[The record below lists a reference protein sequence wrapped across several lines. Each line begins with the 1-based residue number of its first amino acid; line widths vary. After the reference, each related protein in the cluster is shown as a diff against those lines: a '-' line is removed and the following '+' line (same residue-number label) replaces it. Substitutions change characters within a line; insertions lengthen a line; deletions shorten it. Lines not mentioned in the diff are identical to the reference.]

1 MFHVCYMLLRPLFCK
16 IDDSI
21 KVNNQFNSHIFHAV
35 TQSCVNVTLK
45 QKFERTQVILNTS
58 KRALDFKTRATIR
71 ERDVHNTTQRAR
83 ISVILAEKRDTV
95 VMILLRVLSRMS

>member
-1 MFHVCYMLLRPLFCK
+1 MFYVCYVLLRPLFCK

-21 KVNNQFNSHIFHAV
+21 KANNQFNSHIFHAV

-58 KRALDFKTRATIR
+58 KRALDFKATATVG

-83 ISVILAEKRDTV
+83 SNQLSFWRKNVIL
-95 VMILLRVLSRMS
+95 SS